1 MRKIIWLCA
10 LSALAGCSGMNNTDR
25 GMLAGGLLGAGAGTV
40 IGGANGKPGAG
51 ALIVAGTGALLGG
64 LVGNAE
70 DKAERRA
77 EAIARQNP
85 PLAIP
90 DVIRMAQQ
98 HISDDII
105 IRQIHTTGSVY
116 HLTPYEIQ
124 YLKSQGVSDRVVMEM
139 QSRRAAIVPAR
150 QTVYVVDPPPPP
162 VSVGVG
168 FGYGWGPRYHHHHR
182 HGCWW

>member
-1 MRKIIWLCA
+1 MRKTLCLCLLTA
-10 LSALAGCSGMNNTDR
+10 VTGCSGMNNTDR
-25 GMLAGGLLGAGAGTV
+25 GMLAGGVLGAGAGTV

-51 ALIVAGTGALLGG
+51 ALIGAGTGALLGG

-77 EAIARQNP
+77 EAIARANP
-85 PLAIP
+85 PLAIA
-90 DVIRMAQQ
+90 DVVRLAQQ

-105 IRQIHTTGSVY
+105 INQIRTTGSSY
-116 HLTPYEIQ
+116 NLTPYEIQ
-124 YLKSQGVSDRVVMEM
+124 YLKTQGVSDRVVMEM
-139 QSRRAAIVPAR
+139 QARRQAVVPAR
-150 QTVYVVDPPPPP
+150 STVYVVDPAPPP